1 MPWII
6 FFDTCRWI
14 PWLFPDFWQN
24 YQIPCPFPAREYSIT
39 SWVVGNFWI
48 TTQAKP
54 PITTPRASGPRGGNG
69 WFGACGN
76 SKITNHECGGAF
88 TTSLAQNMTFSNG
101 ESKLKKRYPPDL
113 TFLLKWRHISQWKC
127 LVRRDSFS
135 QENANLW
142 PFWAVLN
149 TITRAIIDRMSAT
162 AAQH

>member
-1 MPWII
+1 M
-6 FFDTCRWI
+6 
-14 PWLFPDFWQN
+14 
-24 YQIPCPFPAREYSIT
+24 
-39 SWVVGNFWI
+39 VGNFWI

-113 TFLLKWRHISQWKC
+113 IFLLKWRHIHIQLSQ
-127 LVRRDSFS
+127 SMIS
-135 QENANLW
+135 ENAWCEKRLIL
-142 PFWAVLN
+142 PRKCEFMAVLSGFEYN
-149 TITRAIIDRMSAT
+149 KK
-162 AAQH
+162 QLLGE